1 MAQHAIRI
9 LMVEDVQA
17 DAKYATELLNEAG
30 ECWYELVH
38 VRRLSDAIRRLREA
52 TYDVVLLDLSL
63 PDSSGVS
70 TVAQVREAAF
80 RVPIVV
86 LSARE
91 DETLEAQSLQQGAQE
106 YLVKGWAGSRSEML
120 VRAIR
125 YAIERK
131 KTEDRIQRMSRYDI
145 LTNVANRSFLY
156 DRLEMALARA
166 RRYNRILALLLL
178 DLDHFKNINDTLGH
192 TFGDRILKRVAERLT
207 GCLRASDTVARLG
220 GDEFAVLLPEIEQ
233 VVDVSRV
240 ADKIMAALRE
250 PVMLDE
256 QELFVSASI
265 GSSIYPDDGEDAETL
280 LKNADSAVQRAK
292 QIGRNNHQFYSPLM
306 NAKASK
312 RLQLGNALRRALER
326 EEFLLHYQPQVDMES
341 GGIVGVEALVR
352 WRHPGLGVVS
362 PAEFIPLA
370 EETGLILPIGDWVL
384 RQACHQTRKWHD
396 AGFQPVR
403 ISVNLSN
410 RQFNQEGLADS
421 IMEVLRETRLEP
433 QHLALE
439 LTESGFMHNEE
450 GAIGTLRTLKE
461 MGVHVSIDD
470 FGTGYSSLR
479 YLKRFPID
487 ELKIDRSF
495 VRDVTSDHDDAAIVG
510 AIIAMGNSLRLRV
523 VAEGVETPEQMNFL
537 RERGC
542 TVMQGYYLSR
552 PLPTGEMTRVFEEG
566 GNWEPAEPPSLAREA

>member
-1 MAQHAIRI
+1 MPQQTIRI
-9 LMVEDVQA
+9 LMVEDVEAHAQF
-17 DAKYATELLNEAG
+17 ATDLLNEAG
-30 ECWYELVH
+30 EDWYELVH
-38 VRRLSDAIRRLREA
+38 VKRLSDAIRRLGEGL
-52 TYDVVLLDLSL
+52 YDVVLLDLNL
-63 PDSSGVS
+63 PDSSGVG

-91 DETLEAQSLQQGAQE
+91 DQTLEAQSLQQGAQE
-106 YLVKGWAGSRSEML
+106 YIVKGWAGGRSELL

-131 KTEDRIQRMSRYDI
+131 KTDDRIQRMSRYDT

-156 DRLEMALARA
+156 DRLETALARA
-166 RRYNRILALLLL
+166 RRYKRVLAVLIL

-192 TFGDRILKRVAERLT
+192 TFGDRFLKRVAERLT

-220 GDEFAVLLPEIEQ
+220 GDEFAVLLPEVEE
-233 VVDVSRV
+233 VVDVTGV
-240 ADKIMAALRE
+240 AEKIMAVLRA

-265 GSSIYPDDGEDAETL
+265 GSSIYPDDGDDAETL

-292 QIGRNNHQFYSPLM
+292 QIGRDNHQFYSPLM

-341 GGIVGVEALVR
+341 GKIIGVEALVR

-370 EETGLILPIGDWVL
+370 EETGLILPIGEWVL
-384 RQACHQTRKWHD
+384 REACLQTRNWHD
-396 AGFQPVR
+396 AGFPPVR

-410 RQFNQEGLADS
+410 RQFNQEGLVDS

-450 GAIGTLRTLKE
+450 GAIATLRTLKE
-461 MGVHVSIDD
+461 KGVQVSIDD

-510 AIIAMGNSLRLRV
+510 AIIAMGNSLRLKV
-523 VAEGVETPEQMNFL
+523 VAEGVETPEQLDFL
-537 RERGC
+537 REKGC
-542 TVMQGYYLSR
+542 SVMQGFYLSR

-566 GNWEPAEPPSLAREA
+566 GSWETAEQRPLA